1 MVQAMVQNQFNQL
14 PRNGLFHHPVPCTS
28 PDSMP
33 GEDITFVMTGGFA
46 VCPKKN
52 HLFFLS
58 SQELL
63 SKLDHAKRRGYL
75 KNSMLISFEIQVN
88 MLPLSSWTSGE
99 ALWTHKYSPNKHQIF
114 EDTKH
119 LHLHQENTL

>member
-1 MVQAMVQNQFNQL
+1 MVQAMVQSQFNQL

-46 VCPKKN
+46 VCPKKKSPFF
-52 HLFFLS
+52 FFLS

-63 SKLDHAKRRGYL
+63 SKLDHAKGRGY
-75 KNSMLISFEIQVN
+75 
-88 MLPLSSWTSGE
+88 
-99 ALWTHKYSPNKHQIF
+99 
-114 EDTKH
+114 
-119 LHLHQENTL
+119 